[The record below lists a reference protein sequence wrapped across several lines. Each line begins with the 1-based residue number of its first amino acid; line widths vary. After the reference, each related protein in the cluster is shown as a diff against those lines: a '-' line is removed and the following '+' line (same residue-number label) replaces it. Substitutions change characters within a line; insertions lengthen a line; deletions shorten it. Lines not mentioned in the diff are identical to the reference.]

1 MGSCGGDRLIK
12 LFDIPNQRPT
22 ASITS
27 HSAESV
33 FIAIAL
39 NYGGDRLLAGS
50 TDKKVTIF
58 SCENGKELHSF
69 PGHGDK
75 VNSVSWA
82 STKEKCISGSEDKQI
97 KIWDIEKA
105 SNILSIGCGRSV
117 KVVRSN
123 GVEPVVYTGHG
134 DGSVRVYSI
143 TQGNSPVSQV
153 KGALDYPISSIT
165 LMSNRHQVLVTSL

>member
-22 ASITS
+22 ATITS

-153 KGALDYPISSIT
+153 KGALYYPISSIT